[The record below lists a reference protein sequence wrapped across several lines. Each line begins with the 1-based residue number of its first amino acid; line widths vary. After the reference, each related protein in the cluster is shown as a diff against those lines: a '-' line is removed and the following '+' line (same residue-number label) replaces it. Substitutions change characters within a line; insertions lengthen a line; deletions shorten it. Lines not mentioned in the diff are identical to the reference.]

1 MSHCVL
7 TVKGSAKDG
16 SLLAL
21 GHLKALT
28 NPVVTR
34 NFRVSAFKSKCT
46 FSMLPVW
53 NRVDKDF
60 FNIWRRQRYTEKHQK
75 LIVISTPEIQ
85 ATVTEDQSLKETT
98 NAG

>member
-1 MSHCVL
+1 
-7 TVKGSAKDG
+7 
-16 SLLAL
+16 
-21 GHLKALT
+21 
-28 NPVVTR
+28 
-34 NFRVSAFKSKCT
+34 
-46 FSMLPVW
+46 MLPVW